1 MTGHSVRFDK
11 NTAGDGPTHGSTGR
25 LSNRRIRR
33 PPYPSQQSL
42 QRLNRYGSRTTSM
55 YRLNHLSPQ
64 QKQSIGKSYTSLVH
78 KKHQQ
83 QQYEKLTKKQPD
95 DVPIDMEKKES
106 PEPPK
111 RGLYTNKHIASAH
124 RLLSDIPDDEP
135 SFKAKLRSVMNT
147 YNFQI
152 LMVVLIIL
160 DCVMVLGEMII
171 ELRLFQNEDCP
182 HGHQEAAKQVA
193 NAIVSSTIGPL
204 LQTTTVQPIVEHG
217 GHESNVSGHGHEPGH
232 GISAHDRHLSD
243 CEHSAHLLHN
253 VENVFHLTSIFI
265 LFLFNVELLVRLY
278 SEGYKYFLH
287 LEIALDALIVMVS
300 FGLDIVFLDH
310 KMKKYLY
317 LLIILRVWRVLRV
330 VHAIITAIRAPHE
343 RQIEKLKKKKKML
356 QRDLAK
362 AYFYSNVLEE
372 EIQNLREYIDSFEII
387 EEYDDDDL
395 DGSRGYIEKIPVYL
409 RSVQSEQGIRFQS
422 AIENVR
428 NDVNNNKTKDKK
440 HDNDNDDDDDDSD
453 DYNKTNKTK

>member
-11 NTAGDGPTHGSTGR
+11 NAANEDGRTNEPSGR
-25 LSNRRIRR
+25 LSRRIRR
-33 PPYPSQQSL
+33 APYQSQPNL
-42 QRLNRYGSRTTSM
+42 HRLNRYGSHANSM
-55 YRLNHLSPQ
+55 YRLNFLSPQ
-64 QKQSIGKSYTSLVH
+64 QKQSIGKSYAQLVH

-83 QQYEKLTKKQPD
+83 QQEKLIKKQPD
-95 DVPIDMEKKES
+95 AVPIDMEKKEG

-124 RLLSDIPDDEP
+124 RLLKDIPDDEP
-135 SFKAKLRSVMNT
+135 SFKTKLRSVMNT

-182 HGHQEAAKQVA
+182 YGHSEAGKQVA
-193 NAIVSSTIGPL
+193 NAIVSTISPL
-204 LQTTTVQPIVEHG
+204 LQSAPMVEHN
-217 GHESNVSGHGHEPGH
+217 GHESIVSQHEHTSGHGSSVNDH
-232 GISAHDRHLSD
+232 HLLE

-265 LFLFNVELLVRLY
+265 LFMFNVELLVRLY

-317 LLIILRVWRVLRV
+317 LLIVLRVWRVLRV

-343 RQIEKLKKKKKML
+343 RQIEKLKKKKKLL

-362 AYFYSNVLEE
+362 AYFYSNILEE
-372 EIQNLREYIDSFEII
+372 EIRSLREYIDSFEII
-387 EEYDDDDL
+387 EEYDDEDDL
-395 DGSRGYIEKIPVYL
+395 DGSHGHVEKIPVCQ
-409 RSVQSEQGIRFQS
+409 RSIQSEQGLRFQS
-422 AIENVR
+422 SIQKARRDFENKNK
-428 NDVNNNKTKDKK
+428 NDDE
-440 HDNDNDDDDDDSD
+440 DDDDDDNDDSD
-453 DYNKTNKTK
+453 TNKNK